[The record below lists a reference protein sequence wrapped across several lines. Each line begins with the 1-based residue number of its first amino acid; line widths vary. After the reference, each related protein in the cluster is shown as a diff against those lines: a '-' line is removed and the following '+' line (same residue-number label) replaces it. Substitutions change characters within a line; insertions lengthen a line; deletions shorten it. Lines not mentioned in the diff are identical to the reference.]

1 MRYYT
6 AAQAAKEIGVSDKT
20 LRRWV
25 TPDKTGKVK
34 LASERTPSNR
44 LKIAE
49 SDVLRLKQEVEL
61 EHSQFVVSKQELDT
75 SGYGVQAL
83 EARIEELEQEVATL
97 KARVATFEQEKLF
110 VQGKSKPVST
120 FATFDAIPI
129 LRVQKRAAD
138 ENRPIPSQLSAGTL
152 PASDFAAKIGI
163 SYDDLKNYMRR
174 GVYGDRLDI
183 TEIPHPARP
192 GYVQKFLT
200 VEQQEAA
207 CSLLRR
213 HGKLPDEIE
222 E

>member
-61 EHSQFVVSKQELDT
+61 EHSQFVVSEQELDT
-75 SGYGVQAL
+75 SGHDVQVL
-83 EARIEELEQEVATL
+83 ETRIEELEQEVAAL
-97 KARVATFEQEKLF
+97 KARVATFD
-110 VQGKSKPVST
+110 T
-120 FATFDAIPI
+120 IPI
-129 LRVQKRAAD
+129 SRAQKRAAD

-174 GVYGDRLDI
+174 GVYGDRLNI

-207 CSLLRR
+207 RSLLRR

>member
-61 EHSQFVVSKQELDT
+61 EHSQFVVSEQELDM
-75 SGYGVQAL
+75 SGHDVQVL
-83 EARIEELEQEVATL
+83 ETRIEELEQEVAAL
-97 KARVATFEQEKLF
+97 KARVATFD
-110 VQGKSKPVST
+110 T
-120 FATFDAIPI
+120 IPI
-129 LRVQKRAAD
+129 SRAQKRAAD

-174 GVYGDRLDI
+174 GVYGDRLNI

-207 CSLLRR
+207 RSLLRR